1 MENKDDFN
9 LYARL
14 ESSVQM
20 PMIEN
25 GKSRQDFQVSQSMQ
39 NVKDILA
46 EVHQLDEAASQQ
58 DLYGRNDTSAVQMI
72 PQDEARSE
80 NDLGFMTEVD
90 PEYIPKQLQTG
101 KMSQIETD
109 QINSTRYSD
118 HGTSMPQNVSTNMI
132 YQDRQEF
139 K

>member
-46 EVHQLDEAASQQ
+46 EVH
-58 DLYGRNDTSAVQMI
+58 
-72 PQDEARSE
+72 
-80 NDLGFMTEVD
+80 
-90 PEYIPKQLQTG
+90 
-101 KMSQIETD
+101 
-109 QINSTRYSD
+109 
-118 HGTSMPQNVSTNMI
+118 
-132 YQDRQEF
+132 
-139 K
+139 